1 MKLLSYQSFSLYA
14 NGGGNRILR
23 RLYQGREQDVISLVV
38 EHAKSQPGSGA
49 INETVVYATPT
60 VQKWARWR
68 VRTLITWLRHKVFK
82 QYTVQQIQ
90 KAAAKLDYD
99 VLHVVDHGAFSDALC
114 TDTHCGS
121 HKLWV
126 SFHDHYSTTFGS
138 YDASFTL
145 WTRAARRLVISNE
158 LGVEYQRLF
167 GNKPF
172 EIITDGVTSSEVSP
186 AEAINTGIYNI
197 YFAGLLHIDYIPLF
211 GVLANALDALTKQG
225 HRFKLVLRGTQNI
238 PFLNDRMFTT
248 EYRPMT
254 INNAELKRELD
265 ESTILYLP
273 IKITK
278 PDFYRYSLSTKMVGY
293 LGAPGAILYHG
304 PADSAAANLLQQHNA
319 AICRG
324 DMNEEKLSEDILT
337 LIKSGALIS
346 ANATTLARQQFD
358 MDDIQKRFWQ
368 ST

>member
-1 MKLLSYQSFSLYA
+1 LKLLSYQSFSLYA

-38 EHAKSQPGSGA
+38 EHTKSAPGNGA
-49 INETVVYATPT
+49 INETIVYAAPT

-68 VRTLITWLRHKVFK
+68 VRTFITWLRHKVFK
-82 QYTVQQIQ
+82 GHTVKRVQE
-90 KAAAKLDYD
+90 AAATLNYD

-114 TDTHCGS
+114 ANGNSVHP
-121 HKLWV
+121 LWV
-126 SFHDHYSTTFGS
+126 SFHDHYTTTFGS

-145 WTRAARRLVISNE
+145 WTRASRRLVISKE

-172 EIITDGVTSSEVSP
+172 EIITDGVLDTELSQAQSVDTETH
-186 AEAINTGIYNI
+186 II

-211 GVLANALDALTKQG
+211 GVLANALDALSKQG
-225 HRFKLVLRGTQNI
+225 YQFKLVLRGTQNI
-238 PFLNDRMFTT
+238 PSLIGRSFTT
-248 EYRPMT
+248 DYRPMT
-254 INNAELKRELD
+254 LNNAELKQELD

-273 IKITK
+273 IKFTK
-278 PDFYRYSLSTKMVGY
+278 PDFYLYSLSTKMVGY

-304 PADSAAANLLQQHNA
+304 PADSAAANLLQQHKA
-319 AICRG
+319 AVCCG
-324 DMNEEKLSEDILT
+324 DMDETKLSEDILT
-337 LIKSGALIS
+337 LIKNRVSIS
-346 ANATTLARQQFD
+346 ANATTVAQQQFN

-368 ST
+368 SR